1 MQLVL
6 GRPAPPRTDAKMSG
20 MVILQAMLI
29 TAILFTFISL
39 VGTINYR
46 ITAEALEIYT
56 LGLVA
61 RRIPLL
67 EIEEV
72 HRRGALL
79 HENWSGPR
87 FWNAVTIRRSRG
99 FLKSL
104 VISPD
109 HPDQFALRLAESVR
123 RRKTTSPPT

>member
-1 MQLVL
+1 MDRIV
-6 GRPAPPRTDAKMSG
+6 SG
-20 MVILQAMLI
+20 LVILQAMLI
-29 TAILFTFISL
+29 TAILFTFVSL
-39 VGTINYR
+39 VGTIHYR

-56 LGLVA
+56 LGMVA

-67 EIEEV
+67 DIEEV

-87 FWNAVTIRRSRG
+87 FWNAVTIRRRHG
-99 FLKSL
+99 FLKSV

-109 HPDQFALRLAESVR
+109 DPDRFAEQLAELVR
-123 RRKTTSPPT
+123 RRRNLSPPT